1 MMLTRRRL
9 LGGIS
14 AAGALALTASVP
26 GARAATSLP
35 AAPPVVA
42 GKVHEITLV
51 AAESDMRFGVVDG
64 TKAPLWVY
72 NGEPFHTLRIKLG
85 DTLRVRLE
93 NRLAEHTAVHW
104 HGIRLPNSMDGV
116 QFLTQP
122 PVEPGQEFTYTFT
135 PPDTGTFFF
144 HSHCDTP
151 QQLGRGLV
159 GVLIV
164 EGDEPQPFHG
174 EHVLVLKDWRLA
186 EDGTWLPFYTPEGA
200 GRAGTFGTVRTVNG
214 VEALTGTVPA
224 NGDIRLRVLNV
235 DPTRMIQLGV
245 EGADAFVIATDGN
258 AVEPF
263 PLHTWRMGA
272 AMRVDLHVRAP
283 TAGGTF
289 KLLDYFSAEPWP
301 LAVFTAEASTI
312 PSRPVE
318 ARALYAPHAP
328 LAEIAGAHEISFQF
342 TASGGAPAAAV
353 SALSDEDPLSKA
365 LLDSLCTGQ
374 RGLWA
379 INKQQWPSGGH
390 RDMPPPLETL
400 EAGRTYVAELMNAT
414 PHPHPIHLH
423 GHMFEVLSASRQELP
438 RFMADTV
445 MVMPKERVRIAFVA
459 AEGDWMFH
467 CHILEHQENGM
478 MGWLRIA

>member
-1 MMLTRRRL
+1 MLTRRGV
-9 LGGIS
+9 LGGIG
-14 AAGALALTASVP
+14 AAGALALTARVP
-26 GARAATSLP
+26 GARAASALP
-35 AAPPVVA
+35 AAPPVVP
-42 GKVHEITLV
+42 GKVHDITLV
-51 AAESDMRFGVVDG
+51 AAESRVPFGVVDG
-64 TKAPLWVY
+64 AKAPLWVY
-72 NGEPFHTLRIKLG
+72 NGEPFHTLRVRLG

-104 HGIRLPNSMDGV
+104 HGIRLPNDMDGV

-122 PVEPGQEFTYTFT
+122 PVEPGQDFTYTFT

-164 EGDEPQPFHG
+164 EGDEPQPFHD
-174 EHVLVLKDWRLA
+174 EHVLVLKDWRLG

-214 VEALTGTVPA
+214 AQSFRSTVPA
-224 NGDIRLRVLNV
+224 NTDIRLRVLNV

-245 EGADAFVIATDGN
+245 EGAEAFVIATDGN

-272 AMRVDLHVRAP
+272 AMRVDLHVRAT
-283 TAGGTF
+283 TAGATF
-289 KLLDYFSAEPWP
+289 KLLDYFSATPWP
-301 LAVFTAEASTI
+301 LAVFTAE
-312 PSRPVE
+312 PSAISAGPVE
-318 ARALYAPHAP
+318 PRALYAPHAP
-328 LAEIAGAHEISFQF
+328 LPQLHDARGIDFQF
-342 TASGGAPAAAV
+342 TASSGATAAV
-353 SALSDEDPLSKA
+353 VAGLDDGDPLSRA

-390 RDMPPPLETL
+390 RNMPPPLASL
-400 EAGRTYVAELMNAT
+400 EAGRTYVAEMMNAT

-438 RFMADTV
+438 RFLADTV